1 MAFLDLFKKKKST
14 LKQQSL
20 EEQPD
25 FAQMSPED
33 KEKYVESLYETIRE
47 CNQFIR
53 EAKKEYKIVGAYF
66 SDIQIIETQPEE
78 KREQIRDVA
87 KRIMDVSVDRRIYK
101 NEEGRVS
108 AARYRQMTR
117 DEETIVA
124 GMKKLQNDEAYQ
136 QLVKRDMNLLEGEKE
151 SLRIT
156 AQELEDRQETLR
168 KVSVSSVVAFG
179 ILFLVMIIHGFSAEG
194 EIGFG
199 FLVILLIAAAFLAL
213 EVAIYSRTIYE
224 VHLTQKRLN
233 KAIFLSN
240 RVKIKY
246 LNATN
251 LVDYQYEKY
260 DVKNSYEL
268 AEQYQLFLEAKKQ
281 KENYRRATMEL
292 SDLEEQLLELLASP
306 PLFDSNIWLEQVRA
320 LCDTKEMVEIRHNY
334 STRRQK
340 LRKQI
345 EESQKKAEEA
355 ADLINLFAIKF
366 PSSRGM
372 ILAVKDRYVEK

>member
-14 LKQQSL
+14 IKQQSL

-25 FAQMSPED
+25 FEQMSLED

-78 KREQIRDVA
+78 KREQIRNVA

-101 NEEGRVS
+101 NEESRVS
-108 AARYRQMTR
+108 DARFRQMTR
-117 DEETIVA
+117 DEDTIVE

-179 ILFLVMIIHGFSAEG
+179 ILFLVMIIHGFTAKG

-224 VHLTQKRLN
+224 VYLTQRRLN

-281 KENYRRATMEL
+281 KENYRKATLEL
-292 SDLEEQLLELLASP
+292 SDLEEQLLELLANP

-355 ADLINLFAIKF
+355 ADLINLFAIKV